1 MMDSAAFYARRVR
14 ELFQRLPTLKSNHPA
29 LVRLYD
35 RSLVHL
41 LMNRW
46 DVSEF
51 ALHPY
56 YGTGSVGGGCV
67 CEYLWNFGENW
78 EIFPLYDVEA
88 ARTHIAKFLSLDMKN
103 HYAFDPATGAAFG
116 PWYMVNPET
125 IVGMIYYYVKNTGD
139 IRFLRE
145 KVAGK
150 TVLEHA
156 IINAT
161 LGDEPAKPVAMIDYG
176 SSNSHLELRRG
187 LPYNHVMPD
196 LNGRR
201 YNNYVF
207 AAELAEL
214 AGNPEPT
221 LRQRAEQ
228 LKSVLKNRLWN
239 EDARWFDFED
249 DKGHKDARYTLQMF
263 KLFGSKV
270 LDGEEEAGLLS
281 HLLSETEFLSKF
293 GLHSLAKTDPA
304 YDPEDVDNG
313 GPGACTS
320 FVPQIA
326 ERLYKADRPDAA
338 ENLLKRI
345 LWWGE
350 RMPYWGDSIVADKI
364 DYRRD
369 TPLQCVIDGAAV
381 AQCVFFGMFGVRAES
396 KGDVYVN
403 PRPPVFTPKIQLQ
416 QLRIRGHVLDI
427 AVSGGEYEVREGAKR
442 FRARIGQPILVQRV
456 NLR

>member
-1 MMDSAAFYARRVR
+1 M
-14 ELFQRLPTLKSNHPA
+14 TK
-29 LVRLYD
+29 
-35 RSLVHL
+35 
-41 LMNRW
+41 
-46 DVSEF
+46 
-51 ALHPY
+51 
-56 YGTGSVGGGCV
+56 
-67 CEYLWNFGENW
+67 
-78 EIFPLYDVEA
+78 
-88 ARTHIAKFLSLDMKN
+88 
-103 HYAFDPATGAAFG
+103 HYAFDPTTGKAFG
-116 PWYMVNPET
+116 PWYMVNQEK
-125 IVGMIYYYVKNTGD
+125 IIGMIYYYVKNTGD
-139 IRFLRE
+139 IRFLHE

-161 LGDEPAKPVAMIDYG
+161 FGDEPAKPVAMIDYG

-201 YNNYVF
+201 YDNYVF

-214 AGNPEPT
+214 AGRPEPM
-221 LRQRAEQ
+221 LRQRAEELKRV
-228 LKSVLKNRLWN
+228 LKSRLWN
-239 EDARWFDFED
+239 KDTRWFDFED
-249 DKGHKDARYTLQMF
+249 GKGHKDVRYTLQMF

-270 LDGEEEAGLLS
+270 LDGEEETGLLS
-281 HLLSETEFLSKF
+281 HLLSETEFLSEF

-304 YDPEDVDNG
+304 YDPEDVDCG

-326 ERLYKADRPDAA
+326 ERLYKAHRPDAA

-369 TPLQCVIDGAAV
+369 TPLQCVVDGAAV
-381 AQCVFFGMFGVRAES
+381 AQGVVFGMFGVRAEPN
-396 KGDVYVN
+396 GDIYVN
-403 PRPPVFTPKIQLQ
+403 PHPPAFAPKMQLQ
-416 QLRIRGHVLDI
+416 QLRLRGHVLDI

-442 FRARIGQPILVQRV
+442 FAPESVNPSLCGGRIRDETHDIVRTRAGHYTAWLSV
-456 NLR
+456 NFVF

>member
-1 MMDSAAFYARRVR
+1 
-14 ELFQRLPTLKSNHPA
+14 
-29 LVRLYD
+29 
-35 RSLVHL
+35 
-41 LMNRW
+41 
-46 DVSEF
+46 
-51 ALHPY
+51 
-56 YGTGSVGGGCV
+56 
-67 CEYLWNFGENW
+67 
-78 EIFPLYDVEA
+78 
-88 ARTHIAKFLSLDMKN
+88 
-103 HYAFDPATGAAFG
+103 
-116 PWYMVNPET
+116 
-125 IVGMIYYYVKNTGD
+125 VKNTGD